1 MLRHALIALQT
12 LFATPLHARHA
23 AKTDTALA
31 AALRHNGNPPAM
43 PFAEQLEGY
52 LKTTESWA
60 CRFSQTRAA
69 GLMIHSSAD
78 GRVRSFTPPHSPSSL
93 LQARSPGGHTSV
105 QTLPGHIERLHTLRL
120 NGYGHAYL
128 LFTEHTDG
136 DHTEKSLVLLQFAAE
151 QLQALPLIQTATAAE
166 PTHRLS
172 IAYSGQH
179 ANNYFFYEPGSHT
192 ISQPQISSHTHTPTN
207 RRLKYRFNGQLFVP
221 HN

>member
-69 GLMIHSSAD
+69 GLMIRSSAD

-105 QTLPGHIERLHTLRL
+105 QTLPGHIERLHTIRL
-120 NGYGHAYL
+120 SGYGHAYL

>member
-23 AKTDTALA
+23 AKTDAALA
-31 AALRHNGNPPAM
+31 AALQHNGSQPASL
-43 PFAEQLEGY
+43 FAEQLEGY
-52 LKTTESWA
+52 LKTAESWA

-69 GLMIHSSAD
+69 GLIIHSSAD
-78 GRVRSFTPPHSPSSL
+78 GRVRSLTPPHS
-93 LQARSPGGHTSV
+93 HTSL

-128 LFTEHTDG
+128 LFTEQTNG
-136 DHTEKSLVLLQFAAE
+136 DHTEKSLVLLHFAAE
-151 QLQALPLIQTATAAE
+151 QLQALPIIQTAPAAD
-166 PTHRLS
+166 PTHHLN

-179 ANNYFFYEPGSHT
+179 TNNYFFYEPGSHT

-221 HN
+221 HS

>member
-23 AKTDTALA
+23 TKTDTALA
-31 AALRHNGNPPAM
+31 AALRHNGNPPAL

-78 GRVRSFTPPHSPSSL
+78 SRVRSFTPPHSPSSL
-93 LQARSPGGHTSV
+93 LQARSPSGHTSV

-120 NGYGHAYL
+120 SGYGHAYL

-136 DHTEKSLVLLQFAAE
+136 DHTEKSLILLHFAAE
-151 QLQALPLIQTATAAE
+151 QIQALPIIQTAPAAE

-221 HN
+221 HS

>member
-1 MLRHALIALQT
+1 MPTMPPKPMPPSPPPCNTTAAPPPRPAPHTREGNRKT
-12 LFATPLHARHA
+12 L
-23 AKTDTALA
+23 
-31 AALRHNGNPPAM
+31 

-52 LKTTESWA
+52 LKTAESWA

-69 GLMIHSSAD
+69 GLIIHNSAD
-78 GRVRSFTPPHSPSSL
+78 GRVRSFTPPHSPASL
-93 LQARSPGGHTSV
+93 LQARSPSGHTSV

-120 NGYGHAYL
+120 SGYGHAYL

-136 DHTEKSLVLLQFAAE
+136 DHTEKSLVLLHFAAE
-151 QLQALPLIQTATAAE
+151 QLQALPIIQTAPAAE
-166 PTHRLS
+166 PTHRLN

-221 HN
+221 HS